1 MRVIEITSF
10 GAPDV
15 LRLGTRPDAV
25 AGAGEVLIRV
35 AASGINRPDVL
46 QRTGGYP
53 VPPGASD
60 IPGLEV
66 AGTIEGGDAAA
77 MQAAGFKLG
86 DRVCALVA
94 GGGYAELCVA
104 PVGQCLPVPKGL
116 SDIEAASL
124 PETFFTV
131 YSNVFDRGALK
142 AGETFLVQGGTS
154 GIGVTAI
161 QMAKALGDGVN
172 VPAIR
177 VIATAGSDEKCQA
190 CLDLGADHAINYK
203 THDFAEEVK
212 RITSGGLVVGAS
224 LASTPA
230 AMPVPASGTSPASVT
245 GALLS
250 NTPAS
255 GVNVILDMVAGSYVA
270 REIECLAEDGRL
282 VIIAVQGGT
291 EAKFNAGLV
300 LRRRLQITG
309 STLRPRS
316 AAFKSK
322 IAQDLKRVVWPLIEA
337 GKIKPVIHSVFAPQ
351 DAAKAHAL
359 MESNTHIGKIMLDWS
374 KL

>member
-1 MRVIEITSF
+1 MQVIEITSF

-35 AASGINRPDVL
+35 TASGINRPDVL

-60 IPGLEV
+60 VPGLEV
-66 AGTIEGGDAAA
+66 AGTIVGGDAAA
-77 MQAAGFKLG
+77 MLAAGFRLG
-86 DRVCALVA
+86 DRVCALVS

-104 PVGQCLPVPKGL
+104 PVGQCLPVPMGL

-142 AGETFLVQGGTS
+142 PGETFLVQGGTS

-172 VPAIR
+172 APAIC
-177 VIATAGSDEKCQA
+177 VIATAGSDEKCAA
-190 CLDLGADHAINYK
+190 CLELGADFAINYK
-203 THDFAEEVK
+203 TQDFAEEVK
-212 RITSGGLVVGAS
+212 RITSGGLVAGAS
-224 LASTPA
+224 LASAPV
-230 AMPVPASGTSPASVT
+230 AMPVAASGTSPALVP

-255 GVNVILDMVAGSYVA
+255 GVNVILDMVAGSYIA

-282 VIIAVQGGT
+282 VIIAVQGGVKA
-291 EAKFNAGLV
+291 EFNAGLV

-316 AAFKSK
+316 VAFKTK

-359 MESNTHIGKIMLDWS
+359 MESNIHIGKIMLDWS